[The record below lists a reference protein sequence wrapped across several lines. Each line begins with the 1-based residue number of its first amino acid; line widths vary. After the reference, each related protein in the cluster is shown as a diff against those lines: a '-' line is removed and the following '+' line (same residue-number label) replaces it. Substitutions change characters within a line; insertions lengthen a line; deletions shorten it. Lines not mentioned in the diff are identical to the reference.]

1 MALRDTINRLF
12 GRVQTQPQADDTA
25 RDVPVVD
32 QSGYAAVA
40 EKFRSET
47 ERANIIKQCRLMYKT
62 ESRVE
67 KMHRTLARDTM
78 GNGFKITVTGGSSQA
93 QGIADALQK
102 RLGLNQK
109 LERYL
114 RLTPRDGDSF
124 LQIGVNDAFEI
135 SSFTRKPT
143 LKVHRNTN
151 EADQFEDAARAF
163 WMADQLYN
171 PAEAPKNAIWFA
183 EWEMVHARWQWDEES
198 RYGTPMM
205 ASSIGAFKRVTEGDI
220 DVSVRR
226 KTRAGM
232 RYHHWVEGDEAD
244 IKKYKETNK
253 AALNNPLAA
262 QADFFSNKKGG
273 IETVQGDARLNE
285 IEDLRYNVATLLGG
299 GEVPAELMFYGGE
312 LNRDILSEKKTSY
325 AEILRQVREWTS
337 EDIIKPLVER
347 QWLLKGIMPEGVKYS
362 ITWLRARDLTPQE
375 FQMIS
380 NAILQI
386 RIMFGDEM
394 VQAMLEYFFPWI
406 EPELFKKAAQA
417 SGDAERFA
425 ANLKGLSI

>member
-1 MALRDTINRLF
+1 MALRDTINRLL
-12 GRVQTQPQADDTA
+12 GRNQPQAAAADTA
-25 RDVPVVD
+25 RDLPVVD

-40 EKFRSET
+40 EKFKAET
-47 ERANIIKQCRLMYKT
+47 ERANIVKQCRLMYKT

-78 GNGFKITVTGGSSQA
+78 GNGFKITVTNNPTA
-93 QGIADALQK
+93 QRIAEELQK

-124 LQIGVNDAFEI
+124 LQIGVNEALDV

-151 EADQFEDAARAF
+151 EADQFEDPSKAF
-163 WMADQLYN
+163 WMASQMY
-171 PAEAPKNAIWFA
+171 PMYEAPKNAIWFS
-183 EWEMVHARWQWDEES
+183 EWELIHARWQWDEES

-205 ASSIGAFKRVTEGDI
+205 ASSVGAFKRVSEGDI

-232 RYHHWVEGDEAD
+232 RWHHWVEGDEAD

-262 QADFFSNKKGG
+262 QADYFSNKKGG
-273 IETVQGDARLNE
+273 IEAVQGDAHLNE
-285 IEDLRYNVATLLGG
+285 IEDLQYNVATLLGG

-337 EDIIKPLVER
+337 DDIIKPLFER
-347 QWLLKGIMPEGVKYS
+347 QWLLKGIMPEGLKYS

-394 VQAMLEYFFPWI
+394 VQEMLQYFFPWI

>member
-1 MALRDTINRLF
+1 
-12 GRVQTQPQADDTA
+12 
-25 RDVPVVD
+25 VV
-32 QSGYAAVA
+32 
-40 EKFRSET
+40 EKFKSET
-47 ERANIIKQCRLMYKT
+47 ERSNVVKQCRLMYKT

-78 GNGFKITVTGGSSQA
+78 GNGFKVTITNNAQA
-93 QGIADALQK
+93 QTIVDALQT

-124 LQIGVNDAFEI
+124 LQIGVDEAFDI

-143 LKVHRNTN
+143 LKVHRNTD
-151 EADQFEDAARAF
+151 EADQFEDASKAF
-163 WMADQLYN
+163 WMADQLYS
-171 PAEAPKNAIWFA
+171 ATEAPKNATWFA
-183 EWEMVHARWQWDEES
+183 MWEMIHARWQWDEES

-205 ASSIGAFKRVTEGDI
+205 ASSIGAWKRVTEGDI
-220 DVSVRR
+220 DIAVRR

-232 RYHHWVEGDEAD
+232 RYHHWVEGDQAD
-244 IKKYKETNK
+244 IKAYKEINK

-285 IEDLRYNVATLLGG
+285 ISDVQYNVATLLGG

-312 LNRDILSEKKTSY
+312 LNRDILSEKKASY

-337 EDIIKPLVER
+337 EDIIKPLLQR
-347 QWLLKGIMPEGVKYS
+347 QLLLKGIMPEGLKYK
-362 ITWLRARDLTPQE
+362 ITWLRASNLTPQE

-394 VQAMLEYFFPWI
+394 VQEMLQYYFPWI

-417 SGDAERFA
+417 SGDAEKFA

>member
-1 MALRDTINRLF
+1 MALRDIISQLF
-12 GRVQTQPQADDTA
+12 GRSQPPVQDTA
-25 RDVPVVD
+25 EQSAPVID
-32 QSGYAAVA
+32 QSGYASVI
-40 EKFRSET
+40 EKFKSET
-47 ERANIIKQCRLMYKT
+47 ERANIVKQCRLMYKN

-78 GNGFKITVTGGSSQA
+78 GNGFKVTVNNNPSA
-93 QGIADALQK
+93 QGIADALQT

-124 LQIGVNDAFEI
+124 LQVGVDDGFEI

-143 LKVHRNTN
+143 LKMHRNTN
-151 EADQFEDAARAF
+151 EADQFEDAGKAF
-163 WMADQLYN
+163 WMARQMY
-171 PAEAPKNAIWFA
+171 PAGETPKDAIWFA
-183 EWEMVHARWQWDEES
+183 TWEIIHARWQWDEES

-205 ASSIGAFKRVTEGDI
+205 ASSVGAFKRVTEGDI

-273 IETVQGDARLNE
+273 IDTVQGDAHLNE
-285 IEDLRYNVATLLGG
+285 IDDVQYNVATLLGG
-299 GEVPAELMFYGGE
+299 GEVPAELLFYGGE
-312 LNRDILSEKKTSY
+312 LNRDILSEKKASY

-337 EDIIKPLVER
+337 DDIIKPLLER
-347 QWLLKGIMPEGVKYS
+347 QWLLKGIMPEGLKYK
-362 ITWLRARDLTPQE
+362 ITWLRASNLTPQE

-394 VQAMLEYFFPWI
+394 VQEMLQYYFPWI
-406 EPELFKKAAQA
+406 EPELFEKAAQA
-417 SGDAERFA
+417 SGDAEKFA